1 MHYRAIIAGI
11 IIATGATASVWVV
24 KQTKRNIPATPGAFA
39 AQIKAAFRGDA
50 RTDSDG
56 DGLFDWE
63 EEALATDAKNPD
75 TDKDGYLDGEEV
87 ASGYSPLRYA
97 PNDRQADAVV
107 PRPLP
112 KTLVAAVAQG
122 VAGTVTE
129 SVARAIRQKS
139 AGEFKNP
146 DDVVRLLDTALPD
159 EITRNLAEVLDPVID
174 SSRFSIEEPSSREKR
189 LRYLEKV
196 MALMAEMRRQ
206 APAQPKTQDVVILEA
221 VENLKFEDV
230 LKYRDLYQETERR
243 LYAMRVPVD
252 VVSLHQ
258 EIIAI
263 MHIFQYISQAVSE
276 FQSDPLKTTVAL
288 QAYIDIRPRFERFA
302 ELLAKAVEEDTP

>member
-1 MHYRAIIAGI
+1 MSYRALIAGI
-11 IIATGATASVWVV
+11 IIATGAAASAVV
-24 KQTKRNIPATPGAFA
+24 VQHTQRNLPVTPGSFA
-39 AQIKAAFRGDA
+39 AQIKAAFQGDA

-139 AGEFKNP
+139 SGEFKNP

-159 EITRNLAEVLDPVID
+159 AITRNLGEVLNPVID
-174 SSRFSIEEPSSREKR
+174 SARFSINSQSSREAHLHYFDRVRK
-189 LRYLEKV
+189 
-196 MALMAEMRRQ
+196 LMTEMTSR
-206 APAQPKTQDVVILEA
+206 APAKPKTQEQVIAEA
-221 VENLKFEDV
+221 IEKLDFEDV
-230 LKYRDLYQETERR
+230 LEYRDLYEETEKR
-243 LYAMRVPVD
+243 LYVMSVPVAL
-252 VVSLHQ
+252 VSLHQ

-263 MHIFQYISQAVSE
+263 MHVFQHINQAVSE

-288 QAYIDIRPRFERFA
+288 QAYTDIRSRFDRFA
-302 ELLAKAVEEDTP
+302 ELLAKAVAE